1 MSPAVSVN
9 TSGRRAR
16 LRLLHRWIPPAE
28 IILPDVSARGL
39 FWQQLLLWLQGGF
52 ASRNTF
58 GTKNPELS
66 IPHAVTL
73 TLAQLLSPL
82 VTQSVTGSFFGLLKT
97 PLMNPELIIFVQML
111 LVEDGLP
118 KFRGGQG
125 DKRQLFTQNVTRAA
139 AKSPRAFDSILKLS
153 HNLKPPRT
161 PDPSPFTPIYED
173 ITIESW

>member
-16 LRLLHRWIPPAE
+16 LRLLHRWLPPAE

-66 IPHAVTL
+66 IPLAVTL

-97 PLMNPELIIFVQML
+97 PLMNGRSRPGANNIRANASGRRRPSKVQ
-111 LVEDGLP
+111 
-118 KFRGGQG
+118 RGAG
-125 DKRQLFTQNVTRAA
+125 R
-139 AKSPRAFDSILKLS
+139 
-153 HNLKPPRT
+153 
-161 PDPSPFTPIYED
+161 
-173 ITIESW
+173 